1 MPMEKTIS
9 VIDLGTTKI
18 VCLAGTKT
26 PDGYKVIAAC
36 EAASQGI
43 MRGEVINNQSVL
55 NSLRPLLSELEE
67 RTGNPTREVV
77 VGIAGQYIKCKAA
90 SSSINRNNKMD
101 EITQAEVDSMC
112 RNMFNSRVDP
122 GEEVLHVVPQSYHV
136 DEYKSILKPAG
147 MCGGT
152 IEANYRIFIGKSV
165 SAQHT
170 KRCIE
175 SAGLKLSKLVL
186 EPMASASAV
195 LQEDE
200 KELGVAMVDIGGG
213 TTDLLIYH
221 DNIIRHTAVIPFGG
235 NVITED
241 IRQGCEVTL
250 RQAEQMKIQY
260 GSCYVDLAPENKSIV
275 ISGIGG
281 REPREIPF
289 RFLSNI
295 IEARMDEI
303 LEAVV
308 FEIRQSGYA
317 EKLPAGIVLT
327 GGGAL
332 LTHLPQFIKYK
343 TGYDARIARP
353 RGIEFDG
360 CDEVNSVTYSCAVGL
375 MMQGFEPEYDSE
387 EEQQVDFET
396 IFAGVET
403 KAPAKQNKTEK
414 APKVKKE
421 KTESSG
427 GIGNIFTSIGKY
439 FTDQDNEA

>member
-18 VCLAGTKT
+18 VCLAGTRT

-36 EAASQGI
+36 EAPSQGI

-67 RTGNPTREVV
+67 RTGKPARDVV
-77 VGIAGQYIKCKAA
+77 VGIAGQYIRCKAA
-90 SSSINRNNKMD
+90 SSTINRSNKME
-101 EITQAEVDSMC
+101 EITQDEVDNMR

-136 DEYKSILKPAG
+136 DEYRSIPNPAG
-147 MCGGT
+147 MCGGC
-152 IEANYRIFIGKSV
+152 IEANYRLFIGKSV

-170 KRCIE
+170 RRCIE
-175 SAGLKLSKLVL
+175 SAGLRLSKLVL

-195 LQEDE
+195 LQDDE

-281 REPREIPF
+281 REPREVPF
-289 RFLSNI
+289 RFLANI
-295 IEARMDEI
+295 IEARMEEI
-303 LEAVV
+303 LEAVIY
-308 FEIRQSGYA
+308 EIRQSGYA

-332 LTHLPQFIKYK
+332 LTHLSQFIKYK

-353 RGIEFDG
+353 RGIEFDD

-375 MMQGFEPEYDSE
+375 LMQGFEPVCGPVT
-387 EEQQVDFET
+387 EQQMDLEA

-403 KAPAKQNKTEK
+403 KIPAKQNKTEK

-439 FTDQDNEA
+439 FTEQDNEA

>member
-18 VCLAGTKT
+18 VCLAGTRT

-36 EAASQGI
+36 EAPSQGI

-67 RTGNPTREVV
+67 ERANPRMTSWLELQASTSGVRRPAVQSTEV
-77 VGIAGQYIKCKAA
+77 IKW
-90 SSSINRNNKMD
+90 R
-101 EITQAEVDSMC
+101 ITQDEVDNMR

-136 DEYKSILKPAG
+136 DEYRSIPNPAG
-147 MCGGT
+147 MCGGC
-152 IEANYRIFIGKSV
+152 IEANYRLFIGKSV

-170 KRCIE
+170 RRCIE
-175 SAGLKLSKLVL
+175 SAGLRLSKLVL

-195 LQEDE
+195 LQDDE

-289 RFLSNI
+289 RFLANI
-295 IEARMDEI
+295 IEARMEEI

-308 FEIRQSGYA
+308 YEIRQSGYA

-353 RGIEFDG
+353 RGIEFDD

-375 MMQGFEPEYDSE
+375 LMQGFEPVCGPVT
-387 EEQQVDFET
+387 EQQMDLEA

-403 KAPAKQNKTEK
+403 KIPAKQNKTEK
-414 APKVKKE
+414 APKVKK
-421 KTESSG
+421 KRR
-427 GIGNIFTSIGKY
+427 KVP
-439 FTDQDNEA
+439 EALVTFLPYRKVFYRTR